1 MAVSGVGNNF
11 NYMYGNT
18 YAVQNHEKTEEDK
31 IKNRID
37 KKEEMKETTYA
48 QAGKAHAA
56 GEKKVSDDYAGLQK
70 NYDGMSGGNVSI
82 SGGYLK
88 KCMEDSQKAKE
99 LEDFLKKI
107 PELEK
112 QGYEQLSVRNRAM
125 GGTVTCYQQT
135 WMIHEDGSI
144 QSTVYSVT
152 ETGMTNAERMKKQM
166 DERLE
171 KQKEKKE
178 EDKKAEDKKAENKKA
193 EAQKAQEQK
202 KETAQQAEKPDGSAG
217 NISMT
222 EAAGH
227 EITVKYVEAE
237 TGPQVLELM
246 RKEKLEKAR
255 YQNIDVLI

>member
-37 KKEEMKETTYA
+37 KKEEMKETTHA
-48 QAGKAHAA
+48 QAG
-56 GEKKVSDDYAGLQK
+56 
-70 NYDGMSGGNVSI
+70 
-82 SGGYLK
+82 
-88 KCMEDSQKAKE
+88 
-99 LEDFLKKI
+99 
-107 PELEK
+107 K
-112 QGYEQLSVRNRAM
+112 QGYEQLSARNRAM

-178 EDKKAEDKKAENKKA
+178 EAKKAEDKKAENKKA
-193 EAQKAQEQK
+193 EAQKR
-202 KETAQQAEKPDGSAG
+202 PG
-217 NISMT
+217 
-222 EAAGH
+222 
-227 EITVKYVEAE
+227 
-237 TGPQVLELM
+237 M
-246 RKEKLEKAR
+246 RS
-255 YQNIDVLI
+255 Q